1 MFQRDRYAPP
11 SGHRKPDLP
20 SPQLVVPRLR
30 MGRTG
35 AIVIAVHVLVLA
47 LLFWKSAE
55 LLAGS
60 GDGPGPRGGGGG
72 GGRQA
77 LHMFLLSGVSAPQA
91 VAVPP
96 APQFTTHLPLPVPV
110 KLDLPKLQPAPQPV
124 ETQVAVA
131 PGTGNGTTG
140 GPGEGPGSGGGKG
153 AGVGPG
159 VGNDSGPG
167 SGGNGSY
174 IFPASPKLMLLAPE
188 CFKGRTEARFSIDA
202 DGRVTEVALQPP
214 PKDAECRAVMLKR
227 FRENLFTPAMQHGVP
242 VSSVFSITFA
252 R

>member
-1 MFQRDRYAPP
+1 
-11 SGHRKPDLP
+11 
-20 SPQLVVPRLR
+20 

-35 AIVIAVHVLVLA
+35 AIVIAVHILVFA

-77 LHMFLLSGVSAPQA
+77 LHMFLLSGVTAPQA
-91 VAVPP
+91 VAVPQ
-96 APQFTTHLPLPVPV
+96 APQVTTHLALPVPA

-167 SGGNGSY
+167 SGGNGTDPLMPVVQLWPMP
-174 IFPASPKLMLLAPE
+174 PACLPR
-188 CFKGRTEARFSIDA
+188 GRYTIHFWITETGSISKV
-202 DGRVTEVALQPP
+202 VTEPRVKNSDCQHEFEQRSRDYKFLPARNRSGIPVAIQY
-214 PKDAECRAVMLKR
+214 DAV
-227 FRENLFTPAMQHGVP
+227 
-242 VSSVFSITFA
+242 VSK
-252 R
+252 

>member
-1 MFQRDRYAPP
+1 
-11 SGHRKPDLP
+11 
-20 SPQLVVPRLR
+20 

-77 LHMFLLSGVSAPQA
+77 LHMFLLSGVTPPQA

-96 APQFTTHLPLPVPV
+96 APQVTTRLALPVPV
-110 KLDLPKLQPAPQPV
+110 KLDLPKLQPPPPAV

-159 VGNDSGPG
+159 VGTDSGPG
-167 SGGNGSY
+167 SGGNRSY
-174 IFPASPKLMLLAPE
+174 ILPASPKMIILPPT
-188 CFKGRTEARFSIDA
+188 CFKGRTEARFAVAA
-202 DGRVTEVALQPP
+202 DGRVTEVELVPP
-214 PKDAECRAVMLKR
+214 PKDADCRKLMVKSFMDIP
-227 FRENLFTPAMQHGVP
+227 FTPATDRGVA
-242 VSSVFSITFA
+242 VTSVFPIKVSH
-252 R
+252 